1 MIKKCTLALL
11 AAGILSSCSMAPT
24 YVRPDAPVEEQFPVK
39 SDASAQTPA
48 SKIGW
53 NEFFS

>member
-48 SKIGW
+48 
-53 NEFFS
+53 